1 MKLLRNASSLALA
14 LILSGTAASAYT
26 LQQASKPAE
35 YPPASYRGDVFVDS
49 RGCAY
54 VRANIG
60 SAVNWVPRLSSD
72 RKTVICGLTPTAK
85 VAGMASTRP
94 PAPPAPPPP
103 AALATAAPAAPA
115 DPVAAPT
122 GTAEVALGAAPKPAA
137 PAQISRTMKVTCPAD
152 GSTARVRIGSDTV
165 AVNCAPGQTTAKSY
179 IVQHGNGERT
189 RLVANPAP
197 IAAPA
202 PQTVARVPAT
212 PMPAGSTARVVIGGV
227 APGSVAAT
235 GGYSFGQ
242 GFGVT
247 SGPGVSDPVPSPGQ
261 GVRRAPVQTVPLGS
275 VPLDGDGVSP
285 VPDARRVIIPSGYR
299 PAWDDDRLNPNR
311 GPQAAYGDQQMAATW
326 DITKVPMREANPV
339 PARGL
344 VAEPGGG
351 GVRLFTKSP
360 SAVPAAVAQS
370 PVPAAAKRYVQV
382 GAFNVAANAQR
393 AAARLQALGLPGR
406 VVQTRSGRTVVV
418 AGPYDSATALSNALA
433 TARSGGFSD
442 AFLRN

>member
-1 MKLLRNASSLALA
+1 MKLLRNASGLALA
-14 LILSGTAASAYT
+14 VILSGTAASAYT

-35 YPPASYRGDVFVDS
+35 NPPASYRSDVYVDS

-54 VRANIG
+54 VRASIG
-60 SAVNWVPRLSSD
+60 STVNWVPRLSSD

-85 VAGMASTRP
+85 ATGMASARP

-103 AALATAAPAAPA
+103 AALTAAAATTTAPAAAPAAP
-115 DPVAAPT
+115 V
-122 GTAEVALGAAPKPAA
+122 AAPKPSA
-137 PAQISRTMKVTCPAD
+137 PAEISRTMSVTCPAD

-165 AVNCAPGQTTAKSY
+165 AVKCAPGQTTAKSY
-179 IVQHGNGERT
+179 IIQHGNGERT

-202 PQTVARVPAT
+202 PRTVARVPAT

-227 APGSVAAT
+227 APGSVPAPD
-235 GGYSFGQ
+235 GY
-242 GFGVT
+242 GFGRGLGVS

-261 GVRRAPVQTVPLGS
+261 AVRRAPVQIAPRGS
-275 VPLDGDGVSP
+275 VPAGSYSVPP
-285 VPDARRVIIPSGYR
+285 VPNAGRVVIPSGYR
-299 PAWDDDRLNPNR
+299 PAFGDDRLNPNR

-326 DITKVPMREANPV
+326 DTSKVPMREANPA

-344 VAEPGGG
+344 IAQPDAG
-351 GVRLFTKSP
+351 GVTLFTKSP
-360 SAVPAAVAQS
+360 SAVPTAVAQS
-370 PVPAAAKRYVQV
+370 PAPAAAKRYVQV

-418 AGPYDSATALSNALA
+418 AGPYDSATALGNALA